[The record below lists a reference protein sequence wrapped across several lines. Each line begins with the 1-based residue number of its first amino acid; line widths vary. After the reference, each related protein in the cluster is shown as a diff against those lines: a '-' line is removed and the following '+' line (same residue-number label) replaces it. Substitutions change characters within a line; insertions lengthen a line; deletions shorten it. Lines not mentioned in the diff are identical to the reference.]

1 MAHASS
7 ACVLA
12 TAALFATRTASAQTD
27 EEARQQPAS
36 ETDLSR
42 QAENPVSKLSSF
54 PVRYQNDFGIGP
66 QNLERSTISLRP
78 TLAFPV
84 THDLS
89 IVSRTTVPIASQP
102 DPVHGTYTSGLG
114 DTVESL
120 FFVPRPSSGVMW
132 GAGPSISIPTALPTV
147 LGSGW
152 VAVGPAAAVLM
163 QSRLLTLGVLGVQL
177 WSLAGDSSRPDIDRL
192 GVTYIAALHLPRG
205 WYIHTAPVLSA
216 NWNASP
222 FRNMW
227 TIPVGGGGGKVF
239 HIGDLPIN
247 VSVTAYWNVVRP
259 ETVVAPSGNVQAQLA
274 LLLPGW

>member
-1 MAHASS
+1 MGHAAS
-7 ACVLA
+7 ACALA
-12 TAALFATRTASAQTD
+12 TAAVFAVRTASAQTD
-27 EEARQQPAS
+27 EEARQPPS
-36 ETDLSR
+36 ETELSR
-42 QAENPVSKLSSF
+42 EAENPVSKLSSF

-66 QNLERSTISLRP
+66 QNRERTTISLRP

-102 DPVHGTYTSGLG
+102 DPVHGTFTSGLG

-120 FFVPRPSSGVMW
+120 FLVPRPSSGVMW
-132 GAGPSISIPTALPTV
+132 GAGPTISIPTALPTV

-163 QSRLLTLGVLGVQL
+163 QSRLLTLGLLGVQL
-177 WSLAGDSSRPDIDRL
+177 WSLAGESSRPDVNRL
-192 GVTYIAALHLPRG
+192 GLKYIAALHLPRG
-205 WYIHTAPVLSA
+205 WYIHTAPLLSA
-216 NWNASP
+216 NWNASS

-227 TIPVGGGGGKVF
+227 TIPVGGGAGKVF
-239 HIGDLPIN
+239 HIGELPIN
-247 VSVTAYWNVVRP
+247 ASVTAYWNVIRP
-259 ETVVAPSGNVQAQLA
+259 ETVMAPSGNVQAQLA